1 MDTTLSPA
9 RKLVGTIQ
17 VPGDKS
23 ISHRLAMLAAIADG
37 QTSIENFAS
46 SQDCQSTI
54 SCLKLLGV
62 PAQTT
67 GENQLTLFGRGLQG
81 LTAPREVLDAGNS
94 GSTIRMLSGI
104 LAGQSFQTQ
113 ITGDASLRRRPMARI
128 IAPLSQMGA
137 RIQARENNYPPL
149 LIQGGRL
156 QGIQYLLPVASAQVK
171 SAVLLAGLLAEGETE
186 VIEPAPTR
194 NHTEVALKE
203 FGAEVSVQGN
213 RISLKGRQR
222 LRAVKSRVPGD
233 ISSAAF
239 FLVAATLLP
248 GSEIILTGVGLNP
261 GRRAIVDLLR
271 EMGASIE
278 ILNHQA
284 LAGEPVAD
292 LRVKS
297 ALLQGGSISGDKIP
311 QVIDEIPILAVLA
324 TQTQEGLQIRD
335 AGELRFKES
344 DRIRSIVENL
354 RSMGASVEEFADGMF
369 VPGRQSL
376 DGSRIRS
383 HGDHRIA
390 MAFGVAGLIAKGE
403 TSIEGSDCA
412 AISFPGFFEV
422 LDRVAVR

>member
-1 MDTTLSPA
+1 
-9 RKLVGTIQ
+9 
-17 VPGDKS
+17 
-23 ISHRLAMLAAIADG
+23 
-37 QTSIENFAS
+37 
-46 SQDCQSTI
+46 
-54 SCLKLLGV
+54 
-62 PAQTT
+62 
-67 GENQLTLFGRGLQG
+67 
-81 LTAPREVLDAGNS
+81 
-94 GSTIRMLSGI
+94 
-104 LAGQSFQTQ
+104 
-113 ITGDASLRRRPMARI
+113 
-128 IAPLSQMGA
+128 MGA

-149 LIQGGRL
+149 LIHGGRL
-156 QGIQYLLPVASAQVK
+156 RGIQYLLPVASAQVK

-239 FLVAATLLP
+239 FLAAATLLP

-297 ALLQGGSISGDKIP
+297 AFLQGGSISGDKIP

-376 DGSRIRS
+376 DGARIRS

>member
-1 MDTTLSPA
+1 
-9 RKLVGTIQ
+9 
-17 VPGDKS
+17 
-23 ISHRLAMLAAIADG
+23 
-37 QTSIENFAS
+37 
-46 SQDCQSTI
+46 
-54 SCLKLLGV
+54 
-62 PAQTT
+62 
-67 GENQLTLFGRGLQG
+67 
-81 LTAPREVLDAGNS
+81 
-94 GSTIRMLSGI
+94 
-104 LAGQSFQTQ
+104 
-113 ITGDASLRRRPMARI
+113 
-128 IAPLSQMGA
+128 MGA

-149 LIQGGRL
+149 LIHGGRL

-171 SAVLLAGLLAEGETE
+171 SAVLLAGLLADGETE
-186 VIEPAPTR
+186 IIEPAPTR

-203 FGAEVSVQGN
+203 FGAEISVQGN

-222 LRAVKSRVPGD
+222 LRAVKARVPGD

-284 LAGEPVAD
+284 QAGEPVAD

-297 ALLQGGSISGDKIP
+297 ARLQGGTISGDKIP

-354 RSMGASVEEFADGMF
+354 RSMGASVEEFEDGMF

-376 DGSRIRS
+376 GGSRIRS